1 MYPTRRDEFTIA
13 MICALVEEANA
24 VEAIFDEM
32 YDSMQEKYGRTAGD
46 RNSYLN
52 GRIGKHNVV
61 VCYMPGM
68 GKSSAAMVASDLRF
82 SYTKIEMDFVVG
94 ICAGVPET
102 ANGQKIFLGDTII
115 SNSVIEYDFGK
126 QYPNG
131 FQRKRG
137 VLDTLGRPSP
147 EIRARLVALSGD
159 RTSIEFQ
166 RKMAMHAQKV
176 QPVGSKWRR
185 PASDD
190 ILFNSTYAH
199 KHYKNSKADSCL
211 CLSDHISDAICEG
224 AMRVDCTALGC
235 DESEVRRRRTQTDM
249 GNAVIHIGPIASA
262 DTVMKSGIHRD
273 QLAHAEGIIAL
284 EMEGAGV
291 WDNFPCII
299 IKGVCDYADSHKD
312 SKWQLYAAAN
322 AAATVK
328 AFLEYLNNDT
338 KIESSMAKTGWY

>member
-1 MYPTRRDEFTIA
+1 MFPSSRDEFTIA
-13 MICALVEEANA
+13 VICALVEEADA
-24 VEAIFDEM
+24 VEATFDES
-32 YDSMQEKYGRTAGD
+32 YDRLGQIYSKAAGD
-46 RNSYLN
+46 RNAYLN

-68 GKSSAAMVASDLRF
+68 GKGSAALVSSDLRF
-82 SYTKIEMDFVVG
+82 SYTRIEMALAVG
-94 ICAGVPET
+94 ICGGVPKMP
-102 ANGQKIFLGDTII
+102 NGRNIFLGDIII
-115 SNSVIEYDFGK
+115 SDSVVEYDFGK

-131 FQRKRG
+131 FQRKRD
-137 VLDTLGRPSP
+137 VKDILGRPSHTL
-147 EIRARLVALSGD
+147 RAMLVGLSGD
-159 RTSIEFQ
+159 KTRIEFQ

-176 QPVGSKWRR
+176 QPVGSKWHR

-190 ILFNSTYAH
+190 ILFNSSYTH
-199 KHYKNSKADSCL
+199 KHYTKSKADSCL

-235 DESEVRRRRTQTDM
+235 DESQVRRRRLQTDM

-273 QLAHAEGIIAL
+273 QLAHTEGIIAL

-338 KIESSMAKTGWY
+338 KIVSSVAKIGWY